1 MRDYF
6 PFFFLEKKSFDNLPA
21 SLKKA
26 ASFLPGRYDLK
37 GICDIFTSFFFY
49 EEFFPKKGWIVIDAS
64 AYKGIYTEICSQ
76 LVENGGEIISIEPN
90 PSSSKELRKKFIS
103 HKTSNIKVI
112 EVALGDQNG
121 PVTFYSS
128 KDYSSTSSMD
138 EAHVV
143 KFNSNFKS
151 TQVQQY
157 TIDTLMEKYGIRQL
171 DIIKLD
177 IEGAEFKALLG
188 ANKSL
193 RDGVI
198 KRLIIEV
205 HEDVVSLKQ
214 VKNLLSEYPY
224 GLHVVINTSA
234 RLRKYLY
241 AKYKGFL

>member
-1 MRDYF
+1 
-6 PFFFLEKKSFDNLPA
+6 
-21 SLKKA
+21 
-26 ASFLPGRYDLK
+26 
-37 GICDIFTSFFFY
+37 
-49 EEFFPKKGWIVIDAS
+49 
-64 AYKGIYTEICSQ
+64 
-76 LVENGGEIISIEPN
+76 
-90 PSSSKELRKKFIS
+90 
-103 HKTSNIKVI
+103 
-112 EVALGDQNG
+112 
-121 PVTFYSS
+121 
-128 KDYSSTSSMD
+128 
-138 EAHVV
+138 
-143 KFNSNFKS
+143 
-151 TQVQQY
+151 
-157 TIDTLMEKYGIRQL
+157 MEKYGIRQL